1 MRVIAVMLALVIVSS
16 VAFGADL
23 QYKILQEQEV
33 NDKQEV
39 VKEKM
44 LEVTIL
50 SDAIDEEGKAVKVKS
65 GKFTMNNLT
74 QFDARIANMELEL
87 AKWQAIRAEY
97 NKK

>member
-65 GKFTMNNLT
+65 GKFTMNTLT
-74 QFDARIANMELEL
+74 QLDTRIAKMELEL